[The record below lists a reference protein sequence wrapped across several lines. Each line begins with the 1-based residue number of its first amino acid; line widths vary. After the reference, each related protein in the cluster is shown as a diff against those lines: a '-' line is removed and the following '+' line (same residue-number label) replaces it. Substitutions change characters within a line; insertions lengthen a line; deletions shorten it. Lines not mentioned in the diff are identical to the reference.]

1 MELRL
6 INVKCKFYLI
16 SFGNDSPKKNPPLFL
31 FFFFFSFQLLALG
44 SKKAIFNLFEYD
56 LDQEKEHNQNQN
68 HNPIMYASSSS
79 RCVKN

>member
-16 SFGNDSPKKNPPLFL
+16 SFGNDSPKKNPPLFFL
-31 FFFFFSFQLLALG
+31 FFFFFPIALG